1 MHIHTD
7 TYRKIKYIKET
18 SKRKEEKRREEKRK
32 EREGK
37 EKKRKEKKRKEK
49 KRKEKKRKEKE
60 RKGKEKRKSKIVR
73 FLLFSIGLCLLM
85 ICRVIAIEVRFLCV
99 CS

>member
-37 EKKRKEKKRKEK
+37 EKKRKEN
-49 KRKEKKRKEKE
+49 KRKEKE
-60 RKGKEKRKSKIVR
+60 RKGKETRKSKIVR